1 MPFLGHPLRVLL
13 ATAQTFCLAHVIWAY
28 GASIGFGWGP
38 SMLPT
43 FHATNEWFVTD
54 KRYRRG
60 RGVQVGDCVVYSI
73 PVEPAGEEGLKRVM
87 GMPGDY
93 VLLNSPPSSHQ
104 QQQQQQQHSVSR
116 SIGGGGGGGGNVGVD
131 RAGRGVGSE
140 NMIQVPT
147 GHCYIVGDNLPWS
160 RDSRDFGPIPLALI
174 KGKVIAKG
182 SLSGWNPLGWFT
194 KVENGLRKPTDPSR

>member
-1 MPFLGHPLRVLL
+1 MPFMGHPFRVLL
-13 ATAQTFCLAHVIWAY
+13 ATAQTFALTHVVWAY
-28 GASIGFGWGP
+28 GFSIGFGWGP

-43 FHATNEWFVTD
+43 FMTTNEWFVTD

-73 PVEPAGEEGLKRVM
+73 PVEPGEEGLKRVL

-93 VLLNSPPSSHQ
+93 VLLNSPPSVKDATDKQ
-104 QQQQQQQHSVSR
+104 
-116 SIGGGGGGGGNVGVD
+116 GGTHDGVGLAVD
-131 RAGRGVGSE
+131 RAGRGIGSE
-140 NMIQVPT
+140 NMIQVPQ

-182 SLSGWNPLGWFT
+182 SPTGFNPMNWFT
-194 KVENGLRKPTDPSR
+194 KVENGLQKPA

>member
-1 MPFLGHPLRVLL
+1 MPFLGHPFRVLF
-13 ATAQTFCLAHVIWAY
+13 ATTQTFLLAHVVWAH
-28 GASIGFGWGP
+28 GVSIGPGWGP

-43 FHATNEWFVTD
+43 FFVTNEWFVTD

-60 RGVQVGDCVVYSI
+60 RGVEVGDCVVYAI
-73 PVEPAGEEGLKRVM
+73 PVDPGEEGVKRVM

-93 VLLNSPPSSHQ
+93 VLLNSPPSSAN
-104 QQQQQQQHSVSR
+104 
-116 SIGGGGGGGGNVGVD
+116 GGGLSVD

-140 NMIQVPT
+140 NMIQVPK

-182 SLSGWNPLGWFT
+182 SLTGFNPLNWFA
-194 KVENGLRKPTDPSR
+194 KVENGLQKPVDIPK